1 MILYIIRRFLYFL
14 LLLVLLSIAAFVIIQ
29 LPPGDYVSVL
39 VSEME
44 EMQGVLLDESEIE
57 SLRTAYGL
65 DKPMYVQYFRWIGKF
80 VQGDFGMSIQWQQ
93 PVSKLIKE
101 RFPLTIMV
109 SLITMLFAYAVGV
122 PIGVYSATHQYSI
135 GDYTATTFG
144 FIGLATPNFLL
155 AIILMFLGYR
165 YFGWEVGGLFSTEF
179 LTQEWSFAKF
189 IDLLKHLP
197 IPVIVIGT
205 AGTAGL
211 IRIMRG
217 TLLDELKKQYVTTAR
232 AKGLTEKKLL
242 YKYPMRIAFNPI
254 VSTIGWSLSGI
265 VSGATLTSI
274 VLNLPT
280 TGPLLYQALLKQDM
294 ELAGS
299 IILILSSLT
308 LIGTF
313 ISDILLVVIDPRISF
328 KKAA

>member
-1 MILYIIRRFLYFL
+1 MLFYIIRRFLYFL
-14 LLLVLLSIAAFVIIQ
+14 LLMVLLSIAAFIIIQ

-44 EMQGVLLDESEIE
+44 EMQGVLLDEAEIE
-57 SLRTAYGL
+57 SLRIAYGL
-65 DKPMYVQYFRWIGKF
+65 DKPMYVQYYRWVSKF
-80 VQGDFGMSIQWQQ
+80 VRGDFGMSIQWQR
-93 PVSKLIKE
+93 PVSDLIKE
-101 RFPLTIMV
+101 RFPLTIV
-109 SLITMLFAYAVGV
+109 ISLITMLFAYAVGV

-135 GDYTATTFG
+135 GDYTATTLG
-144 FIGLATPNFLL
+144 FIGIATPNFLL

-179 LTQEWSFAKF
+179 LTEGWSFAKF

-211 IRIMRG
+211 VRIMRG
-217 TLLDELKKQYVTTAR
+217 CLLDELKKQYVVTAR
-232 AKGLTEKKLL
+232 SKGLTETKLL
-242 YKYPMRIAFNPI
+242 FKYPMRIAVNPI

-313 ISDILLVVIDPRISF
+313 ISDILLVVIDPRIKF
-328 KKAA
+328 EKKA

>member
-1 MILYIIRRFLYFL
+1 MLFYIIRRFLYFL
-14 LLLVLLSIAAFVIIQ
+14 LLMVLLSIAAFIIIQ

-57 SLRTAYGL
+57 SLRIAYGL
-65 DKPMYVQYFRWIGKF
+65 DKPMYIQYFRWISRF
-80 VQGDFGMSIQWQQ
+80 VKGDFGMSIQWQQ
-93 PVSKLIKE
+93 PVSKLIME
-101 RFPLTIMV
+101 RVPLTIVV
-109 SLITMLFAYAVGV
+109 SLITMFFAYAVGV

-144 FIGLATPNFLL
+144 FIGIATPNFLL
-155 AIILMFLGYR
+155 AIILMFLGYK
-165 YFGWEVGGLFSTEF
+165 YFGWEAGGLFSTEY
-179 LTQEWSFAKF
+179 LDQGWSFAKF

-211 IRIMRG
+211 VRIMRG
-217 TLLDELKKQYVTTAR
+217 CLLDELKKQYVVTAR
-232 AKGLTEKKLL
+232 SKGLTETRLL
-242 YKYPMRIAFNPI
+242 FKYPMRIAVNPI
-254 VSTIGWSLSGI
+254 VSTIGWSLAGI
-265 VSGATLTSI
+265 VSGATITSI

-313 ISDILLVVIDPRISF
+313 ISDILLVVIDPRIRF
-328 KKAA
+328 EKKA

>member
-1 MILYIIRRFLYFL
+1 MLFYILRRFFYFIL
-14 LLLVLLSIAAFVIIQ
+14 LMVLLSVAAFIIIQ
-29 LPPGDYVSVL
+29 LPPGDYVTVL

-44 EMQGVLLDESEIE
+44 EMQGVLLDEAGIE
-57 SLRTAYGL
+57 SLRIAYGL
-65 DKPMYVQYFRWIGKF
+65 DKPMYVQYYRWVSKF
-80 VQGDFGMSIQWQQ
+80 VRGDFGMSIQWQR
-93 PVSKLIKE
+93 PVIDLIKE
-101 RFPLTIMV
+101 RFPLTIV
-109 SLITMLFAYAVGV
+109 ISLITMLFAYAVGV

-135 GDYTATTFG
+135 GDYTATTVG
-144 FIGLATPNFLL
+144 FIGIATPNFLL

-179 LTQEWSFAKF
+179 LTEGWSFAKF

-211 IRIMRG
+211 VRIMRG
-217 TLLDELKKQYVTTAR
+217 CLLDELQKQYVVTAR
-232 AKGLTEKKLL
+232 SKGLTERKLL
-242 YKYPMRIAFNPI
+242 FKYPMRIAVNPI

-265 VSGATLTSI
+265 VSGAILTSI

-313 ISDILLVVIDPRISF
+313 ISDILLVVIDPRIRF
-328 KKAA
+328 EKKT

>member
-1 MILYIIRRFLYFL
+1 M
-14 LLLVLLSIAAFVIIQ
+14 LSIASFTIIQ
-29 LPPGDYVSVL
+29 LPPGDYVTAL

-57 SLRTAYGL
+57 ALRESYGL
-65 DKPMYVQYFRWIGKF
+65 NESMFVQYAQWISKF

-93 PVSKLIKE
+93 PVSTLIKE

-109 SLITMLFAYAVGV
+109 SLITMIFAYVVGI
-122 PIGVYSATHQYSI
+122 PIGVYSATHQYSV

-144 FIGLATPNFLL
+144 FLGIATPNFLL
-155 AIILMFLGYR
+155 AIILMYLGYK
-165 YFGWEVGGLFSTEF
+165 YFGWEVGGLFSTEY
-179 LTQEWSFAKF
+179 LDQGWSFAKF

-211 IRIMRG
+211 IRTMRG
-217 TLLDELKKQYVTTAR
+217 CLLDEMNKQYVVTAR
-232 AKGLTEKKLL
+232 SKGLSEKKLL
-242 YKYPMRIAFNPI
+242 YKYPMRISINPI
-254 VSTIGWSLSGI
+254 ISTIGWSLSGI
-265 VSGATLTSI
+265 VSGSTLTSI